1 MSIIPVFVGLDYH
14 QNSVQV
20 CVIDQSG
27 KVLGNR
33 GIANDA
39 CAIEEYCRRFGE
51 PKRMGIE
58 ACCGSADLSEELVTQ
73 HQLPLQMAHAGYVN
87 RMKKSPDKTDFGDA
101 QMLADLARVN
111 YLPEV
116 WLAPEQTRQ
125 LRRLVRHRK
134 QLVNRRKDV
143 KLRIRGLL
151 RENRLKYAD
160 AQSWTRRWLHW
171 LEHIGTP
178 GSLRS
183 LDHQKSSERTGVPGR
198 TDHRSRKRNSVRSQ
212 RRSHGCKI
220 DGDVWCW
227 VGHRGDVPS
236 RSGACRTIQ
245 VRQTVG
251 QVLWSYTT
259 QRQQWNPSG
268 RCWFNSSWQPGA
280 ANGPDRTGS
289 PIDQYSPGT
298 FGITDQTHVKKRQTQ
313 KRDRSSCGQS
323 LGAKPVSPVK
333 TIVIAWGVASRSNRQ
348 CQYRRRFI
356 TVNINMSNAWL
367 LH

>member
-171 LEHIGTP
+171 LEHIAP
-178 GSLRS
+178 L
-183 LDHQKSSERTGVPGR
+183 
-198 TDHRSRKRNSVRSQ
+198 
-212 RRSHGCKI
+212 
-220 DGDVWCW
+220 
-227 VGHRGDVPS
+227 
-236 RSGACRTIQ
+236 
-245 VRQTVG
+245 
-251 QVLWSYTT
+251 
-259 QRQQWNPSG
+259 G
-268 RCWFNSSWQPGA
+268 RCDRLIIKSHLSELESLAERITEVEKEIQFEVKDDPMVAKLMEMSGVGLVTAVTFRAEVGRVERFKSGKQLARFCGVTPRNASSGTRQADAGLIRAGNPEL
-280 ANGPDRTGS
+280 RTVL
-289 PIDQYSPGT
+289 IELA
-298 FGITDQTHVKKRQTQ
+298 H
-313 KRDRSSCGQS
+313 
-323 LGAKPVSPVK
+323 
-333 TIVIAWGVASRSNRQ
+333 
-348 CQYRRRFI
+348 
-356 TVNINMSNAWL
+356 
-367 LH
+367 